1 MEITCASVDIHQ
13 LLSQYWKYRQFRPLQ
28 EKIIRSVLN
37 GHDTLALL
45 PTGGGKS
52 LCFQVPA
59 MAMEG
64 LCLVISPLIALMKDQ
79 VEQLRRR
86 NIPAVAIFSGMSRRE
101 IDLELDNC
109 VFGKYKFLYLSP
121 ERLQTEILLERV
133 KRMKICLLAV
143 DEAHCISQWGESFR
157 PPYAQIADFRLL
169 IPRVT
174 VIALTATA
182 TEVVKK
188 DIQDKLSFVRPKVF
202 QKSFARANL
211 SYSAYLEEDK
221 ERRLLTILEKVPGT
235 AIVYV
240 RSRKRSQAIAE
251 WLQRC
256 GIRADFYHAGLE
268 NQLRAARQ
276 DAWIGNR
283 TRVVVATNAFGM
295 GIDKSDVRTVVHLD
309 LPDTLEAYYQEAG
322 RAGRDEQKAYA
333 VVLYGPADGQDLE
346 QRVLQ
351 NYPSPATIRQVY
363 QALANYYKLAVGS
376 SQFASYDFDL
386 DDFRKTY
393 NLSAVDTYQAI
404 KRMEEAGLIQL
415 SESFYNPSKLFF
427 PVDNRQL
434 YEFQVANAL
443 YDPLIK
449 LVLRMYGGELFS
461 NFVSI
466 SEGKLAKNLHASV
479 KDMEGYLGRLHQLG
493 IVVYEPQKDKPQLTF
508 LTPRHDSVNLPLDV
522 RLLEERKQRDL
533 QKARAVANYVQHPF
547 RCRTQLLLAY
557 FQEYTDLACGV
568 CDNCIKRK
576 KLDRNQL
583 EGFEARREQILRA
596 LQPGPLSLQGLV
608 KQLNAGDEKLILRSV
623 QEMVGAGE
631 IQYLE
636 NGNLSR
642 AK

>member
-1 MEITCASVDIHQ
+1 VEIHQ
-13 LLSQYWKYRQFRPLQ
+13 ILNQYWKYKQFRPLQ
-28 EKIIRSVLN
+28 EDIIRSVLAGN
-37 GHDTLALL
+37 DTLALL

-64 LCLVISPLIALMKDQ
+64 ICLVISPLIALMKDQ
-79 VEQLRRR
+79 VEQLRQR

-157 PPYAQIADFRLL
+157 PPYAMIAEFRLL
-169 IPRVT
+169 IPEVT

-182 TEVVKK
+182 TDIVKK
-188 DIQDKLSFVRPKVF
+188 DIQEKLSFVRPQVF
-202 QKSFARANL
+202 QKSFSRANL

-268 NQLRAARQ
+268 NQQRSARQ

-283 TRVVVATNAFGM
+283 TRVMVATNAFGM
-295 GIDKSDVRTVVHLD
+295 GIDKPDVRTVVHMD

-322 RAGRDEQKAYA
+322 RAGRDERKAYA
-333 VVLYGPADGQDLE
+333 VVLYSPADGQDLE
-346 QRVLQ
+346 RRVLQ

-393 NLSAVDTYQAI
+393 NLPAADTYQAI
-404 KRMEEAGLIQL
+404 KRLEEAGLIQL
-415 SESFYNPSKLFF
+415 SESFFNPSKLFF
-427 PVDNRQL
+427 SVDNRQL
-434 YEFQVANAL
+434 YEFQVANAV

-449 LVLRMYGGELFS
+449 LALRMYGGELFS

-466 SEGKLAKNLHASV
+466 SESKMAKNLHASV
-479 KDMEGYLGRLHQLG
+479 KDIEVYLGRLHQLG
-493 IVVYEPQKDKPQLTF
+493 IVVYEPQKDQPQLTF
-508 LTPRHDSVNLPLDV
+508 LTPRHDALNLPLDV
-522 RLLEERKQRDL
+522 QLLEQRKHRDL
-533 QKARAVANYVQHPF
+533 DKARAVAHYVQHPF

-557 FQEYTDLACGV
+557 FQELTDQNCGV
-568 CDNCIKRK
+568 CDNCIKQK
-576 KLDRNQL
+576 KLGQDQL
-583 EGFEARREQILRA
+583 GGFEAWRKQILNA
-596 LQPGPLSLQGLV
+596 LLPGPLSLREVV
-608 KQLNAGDEKLILRSV
+608 KQVSAREDKTILLVV

-631 IQYLE
+631 ISYLE
-636 NGNLSR
+636 NGKL
-642 AK
+642 ALTKQPV